1 MREIHKRK
9 KKKEKT
15 RARRMEAMAKG
26 WEINDFVERLS
37 QVFSNK
43 YVKLLQ
49 FLSRIIELAL
59 SIILKERELYESK
72 HVTVE
77 CRCLK
82 IRDLLSFLICFSI
95 LVLKWQQVL
104 ELQLAQVNLCTRE
117 DFKSS
122 GTGSLYQK

>member
-26 WEINDFVERLS
+26 REINDFVERLS

-49 FLSRIIELAL
+49 FLSRIIELA
-59 SIILKERELYESK
+59 
-72 HVTVE
+72 
-77 CRCLK
+77 
-82 IRDLLSFLICFSI
+82 
-95 LVLKWQQVL
+95 
-104 ELQLAQVNLCTRE
+104 
-117 DFKSS
+117 
-122 GTGSLYQK
+122 

>member
-1 MREIHKRK
+1 
-9 KKKEKT
+9 
-15 RARRMEAMAKG
+15 MAKG

-82 IRDLLSFLICFSI
+82 IRDLLSFLICSSI

-104 ELQLAQVNLCTRE
+104 ELQLAQVNLYTRE